1 MFALPSDSGEKMSL
15 SITVLVAYTIY
26 LTIVMDTMPST
37 SLQLSVLTL
46 YLLFLL
52 FVNSVGVVLSTWVVR
67 LHHRPSC
74 RPVGGALARATLV
87 LRKAFR
93 MPVDNLDTGSKFE
106 KGRQLSQQTR
116 SEKDDDLEIIFLDA
130 EKLNGKDNEET
141 GRDNRKGA
149 IITAGNENESV
160 STNKRSI
167 PVIAQKSKVPE
178 IEVAGSTV
186 AETIDR
192 LLFIIFVVITFAST
206 LIAMSILLI
215 GSSEQKK
222 NITLQ

>member
-1 MFALPSDSGEKMSL
+1 MS
-15 SITVLVAYTIY
+15 
-26 LTIVMDTMPST
+26 
-37 SLQLSVLTL
+37 
-46 YLLFLL
+46 
-52 FVNSVGVVLSTWVVR
+52 
-67 LHHRPSC
+67 
-74 RPVGGALARATLV
+74 
-87 LRKAFR
+87 
-93 MPVDNLDTGSKFE
+93 VDNLDMGSKFE

-130 EKLNGKDNEET
+130 EKLNGNDNEET

-167 PVIAQKSKVPE
+167 PVIAQQSKVPE

-192 LLFIIFVVITFAST
+192 LLFIIFVVITLAST
-206 LIAMSILLI
+206 LIAMAILLI